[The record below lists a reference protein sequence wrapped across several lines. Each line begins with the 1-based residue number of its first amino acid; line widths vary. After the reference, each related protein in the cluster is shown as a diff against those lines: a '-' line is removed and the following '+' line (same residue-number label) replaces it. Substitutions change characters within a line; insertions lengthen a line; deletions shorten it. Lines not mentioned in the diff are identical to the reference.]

1 MTSRKPV
8 IIGLGEVLW
17 DMLPGGKIL
26 GGAPANFA
34 YHCRQI
40 GAESYVVSAVGKDDL
55 GCEIL
60 EVMGRLQLPT
70 EYVQIEENHPTSTV
84 TVKLNHAGHPDYTI
98 HQNVAWDYMPV
109 EERSLEL
116 MAAADAIC
124 FGTLAQRSPLTRK
137 SVNSYLEAAGPDC
150 LKVFDI
156 NLRQTYFTQET
167 LENSLGI
174 ANILKLNDDE
184 LEVLAEMF
192 SLGDDQPVQAEK
204 LMRMFDL
211 QLVALTKGEAG
222 SSLFTAKESSD
233 YLSDPVKTEDTVG
246 AGDSFTAAMIMG
258 LLKGLNLKDLH
269 RLASDLA
276 AFVCTQKGATPGLPE
291 GLINELQS
299 L

>member
-1 MTSRKPV
+1 MTIRKPV

-60 EVMGRLQLPT
+60 EVMERLQLPT
-70 EYVQIEENHPTSTV
+70 EYIQIEENHPTSTV

-98 HQNVAWDYMPV
+98 HQNVAWDYMPL

-124 FGTLAQRSPLTRK
+124 FGTLAQRSPLSRK

-156 NLRQTYFTQET
+156 NLRQTYFTRET
-167 LENSLGI
+167 LENSLGT

-184 LEVLAEMF
+184 LEVIAGMF
-192 SLGDDQPVQAEK
+192 SLGGTQPRQAEK
-204 LMRMFDL
+204 LMQMFDL

-222 SSLFTAKESSD
+222 SSLFTAEESSD

-246 AGDSFTAAMIMG
+246 AGDSFTAAVTIG
-258 LLKGLNLKDLH
+258 YL
-269 RLASDLA
+269 
-276 AFVCTQKGATPGLPE
+276 QGLPLE
-291 GLINELQS
+291 TIHTQASQRAAYVCSRRGAMVSVPEHLKMM
-299 L
+299 